1 MNQPNRPPRVLCYG
15 FLGMGNL
22 GNEASLAAFLVQL
35 RTLQPQAQVW
45 CLGTGPDDVT
55 RQHGMPARSIMTGR
69 PGLPPVRRAF
79 ARLVDVPRTWWLLGG
94 ADIAV
99 VPGMGVFE
107 SSLGAANPF
116 GLPYWLFVLALGA
129 RIRRRPLIF
138 LSVGA
143 DRPHH
148 PVTAFFFR
156 HTLRL
161 ATYCSFRDELS
172 ARAAREM
179 AGPRLPAPV
188 FPDLAF
194 GLPLPAKADARIPG
208 RVVLGVMRFGPRDD
222 PTVMEAY
229 RSKLVGVV
237 STLVNAGDSV
247 RLVIGDVADL
257 PVAHEISEAV
267 RSACGADEEQVAVS
281 RADDQ
286 AEIMAEMAQAEVVIA
301 SRYHNVIAALRVGVP
316 TVSLGYAEKNAA
328 LLERFALADRDQP
341 IEDFDPD
348 VLLRQVE
355 EARTSSREV
364 LCGVVRELQESL
376 MEQQLRTAPLL
387 GRG

>member
-1 MNQPNRPPRVLCYG
+1 MKQRKSPPRVLCYG

-22 GNEASLAAFLVQL
+22 GNEASLAAFLIQL
-35 RTLQPQAQVW
+35 RNLQPLARVW

-55 RQHGMPARSIMTGR
+55 RQHGVPARSLTTGR

-79 ARLVDVPRTWWLLGG
+79 ARLADIPRTWWLLGG
-94 ADIAV
+94 TDVAV

-143 DRPHH
+143 DRPRHR
-148 PVTAFFFR
+148 VTAFFFR

-172 ARAAREM
+172 ADAAREM
-179 AGPRLPAPV
+179 AGSRLPAPV
-188 FPDLAF
+188 CPDLAF
-194 GLPLPAKADARIPG
+194 GLPLPAETGAPIPG

-222 PTVMEAY
+222 PTAMDAY
-229 RSKLVGVV
+229 RAKLVGVV
-237 STLVNAGDSV
+237 STLVAAGDSV

-257 PVAHEISEAV
+257 PVAHEISEAA
-267 RSACGADEEQVAVS
+267 RSSCGADAEQVAVS

-286 AEIMAEMAQAEVVIA
+286 AGIMAEMARAEVVIA

-316 TVSLGYAEKNAA
+316 TVSLGYAGKNAA
-328 LLERFALADRDQP
+328 LLDLFALADRDQP

-355 EARTSSREV
+355 EARTSSRDG
-364 LCGVVRELQESL
+364 LCSVVEELQEAL
-376 MEQQLRTAPLL
+376 TEQQLRTAPLF

>member
-1 MNQPNRPPRVLCYG
+1 
-15 FLGMGNL
+15 MGNL

-35 RTLQPQAQVW
+35 RTLQPLARVW
-45 CLGTGPDDVT
+45 CLGTGPGDVA
-55 RQHGMPARSIMTGR
+55 RQHGIPARSLMRGA

-79 ARLVDVPRTWWLLGG
+79 TRLIDVPRTWWLLGG

-129 RIRRRPLIF
+129 RLRRRPLIF

-172 ARAAREM
+172 ARAAREITG
-179 AGPRLPAPV
+179 ADLTAPV
-188 FPDLAF
+188 YPDLAF
-194 GLPLPAKADARIPG
+194 GLPLPADGGVRIPG
-208 RVVLGVMRFGPRDD
+208 RVVVGVMRFGARDD
-222 PTVMEAY
+222 HTVMESY
-229 RSKLVGVV
+229 RSKLVQVM
-237 STLVNAGDSV
+237 SKLVLAGDSI
-247 RLVIGDVADL
+247 RLVIGDLADL
-257 PVAHEISEAV
+257 PVADDIAAAV
-267 RSACGADEEQVAVS
+267 RSSCGADETQVAVS
-281 RADDQ
+281 RAHNQ
-286 AEIMAEMAQAEVVIA
+286 TAIMDEMAQADVVVA

-316 TVSLGYAEKNAA
+316 TVSLGYAGKNAA
-328 LLERFALADRDQP
+328 LLERFGLADQDQS

-348 VLLRQVE
+348 VLLRQVQ
-355 EARTSSREV
+355 EARTSSRDD
-364 LCGVVRELQESL
+364 LCSVVEELQASL
-376 MEQQLRTAPLL
+376 TEQQLRTAPLF
-387 GRG
+387 GRE